1 MGKSSTGWDG
11 QHCLTSYNMVCSNYT
26 ISYQKY
32 LKTVLFSPLLRVSS
46 EVEQRK
52 VNNMQEQQFIG
63 HYLLLLLLIPIQT
76 RIQTHYS

>member
-1 MGKSSTGWDG
+1 MGKNSTGWDG
-11 QHCLTSYNMVCSNYT
+11 QHCSTSYMVCSNLT

-32 LKTVLFSPLLRVSS
+32 LKIVPWSPLLRVSS

-52 VNNMQEQQFIG
+52 VNNMQEQQFIA